1 MGKGYTG
8 QHSRSRRR
16 KAGLAVAAGSLL
28 LVPGAMAAGDTLALA
43 APPKPAAP
51 QAPRPAPTNPDVVGA
66 DGSLPADS
74 QVGTQLLAN
83 AGKPL
88 DLAGA
93 GPRLDMPNGPLG
105 IPGAALQAYMRAA
118 DLMKT
123 LAPDCHISWPLLAS
137 IGRIESGHARGGQ
150 VDAHGNT
157 LAPILG
163 PVLNGGGFAA
173 IADTDGG
180 QYDGDAV
187 WDRAVGPMQF
197 IPSTWR
203 GYASDGNAD
212 GVTSPSN
219 IYDATLGAAKY
230 LCSGG
235 FDLSN
240 PQEQAIAVFRYN
252 HSDSYVQTVLM
263 WADAYARGVT
273 PLPMTPVPPDVVRS
287 AMDNPMP
294 GTTPS
299 GSGHTPPPTTS
310 TTSGKP
316 TKTTIPGAP
325 TTTTIPG
332 SSTTTKPTT
341 TSPTTTSPTT
351 TSPTCTTSS
360 SPTSSSTPES
370 ASGSASA
377 DSSVTATSTTNSA
390 DSTNSSSN
398 STDSATDSTTST
410 TPAQSC

>member
-1 MGKGYTG
+1 LVQVGKGYKA

-16 KAGLAVAAGSLL
+16 KVGLAAAAGSLL
-28 LVPGAMAAGDTLALA
+28 LVPGAMTAGDSLALA
-43 APPKPAAP
+43 APKPAAP
-51 QAPRPAPTNPDVVGA
+51 LAPRPAATNPDVVGA
-66 DGSLPADS
+66 DGSLPAS
-74 QVGTQLLAN
+74 AQVGTQLLGN

-93 GPRLDMPNGPLG
+93 GPRLDLPNGPLG

-123 LAPDCHISWPLLAS
+123 VAPDCHISWPLLAS

-150 VDAHGNT
+150 VDAHGET

-180 QYDGDAV
+180 RYDGDAR

-197 IPSTWR
+197 IPSTWA
-203 GYASDGNAD
+203 GYASDGNGD
-212 GVTSPSN
+212 GQTSPSN

-240 PQEQAIAVFRYN
+240 AQEQAIAVFRYN
-252 HSDSYVQTVLM
+252 HSDSYVRTVLL
-263 WADAYARGVT
+263 WADAYSRGVT

-294 GTTPS
+294 GGS
-299 GSGHTPPPTTS
+299 GSGSSSTHPSTSSKPT
-310 TTSGKP
+310 KP
-316 TKTTIPGAP
+316 TKTTIPGQP
-325 TTTTIPG
+325 TTTTGPT
-332 SSTTTKPTT
+332 STTTT
-341 TSPTTTSPTT
+341 
-351 TSPTCTTSS
+351 PTCTTTPATTSSTTPGSS
-360 SPTSSSTPES
+360 SAGESPSSAADSSS
-370 ASGSASA
+370 
-377 DSSVTATSTTNSA
+377 SSVTATSTTNSA
-390 DSTNSSSN
+390 DSSSADSTDASSS
-398 STDSATDSTTST
+398 TST
-410 TPAQSC
+410 TTPPPSC

>member
-1 MGKGYTG
+1 VHVGKGYKA

-16 KAGLAVAAGSLL
+16 KVGLAAAAGSLL
-28 LVPGAMAAGDTLALA
+28 LVPGAMTAGDTLALA
-43 APPKPAAP
+43 APKPPAVP
-51 QAPRPAPTNPDVVGA
+51 QAPRPVPTNPDVVSV
-66 DGSLPADS
+66 DGSMPASS

-150 VDAHGNT
+150 VDAQGNT
-157 LAPILG
+157 LSPILG

-173 IADTDGG
+173 INDTDGG
-180 QYDGDAV
+180 LYDGDAV

-235 FDLSN
+235 YDLSD

-287 AMDNPMP
+287 AMDNPVP
-294 GTTPS
+294 GSGTS
-299 GSGHTPPPTTS
+299 GSGKSSTKPSTS
-310 TTSGKP
+310 SKP
-316 TKTTIPGAP
+316 TKTTIPGQP
-325 TTTTIPG
+325 GTTTTPP
-332 SSTTTKPTT
+332 SSTT
-341 TSPTTTSPTT
+341 TSPTSPTT
-351 TSPTCTTSS
+351 TPTCTTTPTTTT
-360 SPTSSSTPES
+360 SPSTTS
-370 ASGSASA
+370 ASSAADGSSA
-377 DSSVTATSTTNSA
+377 DSSSPVTATSTVNSA
-390 DSTNSSSN
+390 DSSSADA
-398 STDSATDSTTST
+398 TDATDATDSSSATTTT
-410 TPAQSC
+410 TPPPSC

>member
-1 MGKGYTG
+1 MQVGKGYKG

-16 KAGLAVAAGSLL
+16 KAGLAAAAGSLL
-28 LVPGAMAAGDTLALA
+28 LVPGAMTAGDTLALA
-43 APPKPAAP
+43 AHQKPAP
-51 QAPRPAPTNPDVVGA
+51 QAPRPIPTNPDVVGV
-66 DGSLPADS
+66 DGSLPASS

-93 GPRLDMPNGPLG
+93 GPRLDLPNGPLG

-123 LAPDCHISWPLLAS
+123 LAPDCHIGWPLLAS

-157 LAPILG
+157 LSPILG

-180 QYDGDAV
+180 QYDGDPV

-212 GVTSPSN
+212 GITSPSN

-235 FDLSN
+235 YDLAN

-252 HSDSYVQTVLM
+252 HSDSYVQTVLL

-287 AMDNPMP
+287 AMGNPVP

-299 GSGHTPPPTTS
+299 GGSGGKTTS
-310 TTSGKP
+310 TTAGKP
-316 TKTTIPGAP
+316 TRTTIPGAP
-325 TTTTIPG
+325 STTSIPG
-332 SSTTTKPTT
+332 SSSSTSPTTTSSPTSSSSTT
-341 TSPTTTSPTT
+341 TSPTTTSPA
-351 TSPTCTTSS
+351 CTTSS
-360 SPTSSSTPES
+360 SPTSESS
-370 ASGSASA
+370 ASGSAEA
-377 DSSVTATSTTNSA
+377 APVTATSTTNSA
-390 DSTNSSSN
+390 DASSASTE
-398 STDSATDSTTST
+398 STGSTTST
-410 TPAQSC
+410 TPAPTC

>member
-1 MGKGYTG
+1 LVQVGKGYKA
-8 QHSRSRRR
+8 QHARNRRR
-16 KAGLAVAAGSLL
+16 KAGLAAAAGSLL
-28 LVPGAMAAGDTLALA
+28 LVPGAMTAGDTLAAA
-43 APPKPAAP
+43 APKPPTAP
-51 QAPRPAPTNPDVVGA
+51 QALRPAPTNPGVVGV
-66 DGSLPADS
+66 DGSLPAS
-74 QVGTQLLAN
+74 AQVGTQLLGN

-123 LAPDCHISWPLLAS
+123 VSPSCHISWPLLAS

-150 VDAHGNT
+150 VDAHGET
-157 LAPILG
+157 LSPILG

-180 QYDGDAV
+180 RYDGDAT

-197 IPSTWR
+197 IPSTWA
-203 GYASDGNAD
+203 GYASDGNGD
-212 GVTSPSN
+212 GQSSPSN

-240 PQEQAIAVFRYN
+240 PQQQATAVFRYN
-252 HSDSYVQTVLM
+252 HSDSYVRTVLL

-287 AMDNPMP
+287 AMDNPVP
-294 GTTPS
+294 GGSSPGGNTTTKPS
-299 GSGHTPPPTTS
+299 STS
-310 TTSGKP
+310 KPP
-316 TKTTIPGAP
+316 TKTTIPGKP
-325 TTTTIPG
+325 TTTTTGPT
-332 SSTTTKPTT
+332 STTTTT
-341 TSPTTTSPTT
+341 TT
-351 TSPTCTTSS
+351 PTCTTTPATTSSAPASS
-360 SPTSSSTPES
+360 SSAAADSS
-370 ASGSASA
+370 
-377 DSSVTATSTTNSA
+377 SSVTATSTTNSA
-390 DSTNSSSN
+390 DSAAKSADSSDSADSANSSV
-398 STDSATDSTTST
+398 TTST
-410 TPAQSC
+410 TPPPSC